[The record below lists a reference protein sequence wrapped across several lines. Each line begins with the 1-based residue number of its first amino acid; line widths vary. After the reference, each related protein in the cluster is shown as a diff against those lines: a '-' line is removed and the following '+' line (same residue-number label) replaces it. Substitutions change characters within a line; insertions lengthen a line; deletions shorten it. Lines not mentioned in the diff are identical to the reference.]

1 MRNFTSFK
9 NLMTL
14 SLLFVGGSAM
24 AQTNLLSNASFED
37 WSEEKP
43 AHWVSTT
50 TAGNG
55 TISQSSDARTGSSS
69 LLLKG
74 SSSNKRLGSEEI
86 TLKAGTYIFSI
97 YAKAATD
104 EAASARPGYVPLDE
118 EGNLMSNNY
127 TYGIYYNGITNAE
140 WVLVADTFELEKE
153 TKINLVVMNPK
164 NPGKDIL
171 LDDASLTTED
181 GGLVEGGSTVD
192 PTPSEKVLFESS
204 FDNGDVAGFEFKD
217 VNIGDLSYVWKGDS
231 YGYLKASA
239 YANNTNNVAE
249 SWAVSP
255 AIDLTKET
263 KATMNFRH
271 ALNFL
276 NSSNA
281 ADHAKLLI
289 SSDYSGD
296 VTTATWDEL
305 TIANYPEGK
314 NWTFVD
320 AGDIDLTAYCGKT
333 VYIAFKYVSTADA
346 APTWEVDNLQI
357 VAPTSTGIAS
367 TVTDNVNAPVE
378 VYNLNGVK
386 VASSLDG
393 LKSGIYLVKKGNK
406 VQKVLK

>member
-1 MRNFTSFK
+1 MRNFTSIK

-14 SLLFVGGSAM
+14 SLLFVGGSVM
-24 AQTNLLSNASFED
+24 AQTNLLSNASFEE
-37 WSEEKP
+37 WSGDKP

-50 TAGNG
+50 TASNG

-69 LLLKG
+69 ILLKG
-74 SSSNKRLGSEEI
+74 DAKSNERLGSEEMV
-86 TLKAGTYIFSI
+86 LKPGKYIFSV
-97 YAKAATD
+97 YAKAATA
-104 EAASARPGYVPLDE
+104 ETASARPGYAPVKED
-118 EGNLMSNNY
+118 GSMGSY
-127 TYGIYYNGITNAE
+127 AYGKYVNGISNAD
-140 WVLVADTFELEKE
+140 WVIVADTFTLTEQ
-153 TKINLVVMNPK
+153 TKLNLVVMNSK
-164 NPGKDIL
+164 NPGKDLL
-171 LDDASLTTED
+171 LDDASLITED
-181 GGLVEGGSTVD
+181 GGIVEGGSTVD

-204 FDNGDVAGFEFKD
+204 FDDGNVAGFEFKD
-217 VNIGDLSYVWKGDS
+217 VVKGDLDYVWKGDS

-239 YANNTNNVAE
+239 YMNNTNNASE

-255 AIDLTKET
+255 AIDLSKET
-263 KATMNFRH
+263 KATLTFRH

-276 NSSNA
+276 NDA
-281 ADHAKLLI
+281 VATDHAKLFI

-296 VTTATWDEL
+296 VASATWEEL

-333 VYIAFKYVSTADA
+333 VYIAFKYVSTAEV
-346 APTWEVDNLQI
+346 APTWEVDNLKI
-357 VAPTSTGIAS
+357 VAPASTGIS
-367 TVTDNVNAPVE
+367 SVVEDNVNAPVE
-378 VYNLNGVK
+378 VYSLNGVK

>member
-1 MRNFTSFK
+1 
-9 NLMTL
+9 
-14 SLLFVGGSAM
+14 M
-24 AQTNLLSNASFED
+24 AQTNLLSNASFEE
-37 WSEEKP
+37 WSEDKP

-50 TAGNG
+50 TASNG
-55 TISQSSDARTGSSS
+55 TISQSTDARTGSSS

-74 SSSNKRLGSEEI
+74 ASSNKRLGSEEI

-104 EAASARPGYVPLDE
+104 EGASARPGYVPLDE

-127 TYGIYYNGITNAE
+127 TYGIYYNGITNAD

-153 TKINLVVMNPK
+153 TKLNLVVMNPK
-164 NPGKDIL
+164 NPGKDLL
-171 LDDASLTTED
+171 LDDASLITED
-181 GGLVEGGSTVD
+181 GGIVEGGSTVD

-204 FDNGDVAGFEFKD
+204 FDDGDVAGFEFKD
-217 VNIGDLSYVWKGDS
+217 VSKGELEYVWRGDS

-239 YANNTNNVAE
+239 YVNNENNSSE

-255 AIDLTKET
+255 AIDLSKET
-263 KATMNFRH
+263 QATLNFRH
-271 ALNFL
+271 ALNYL
-276 NSSNA
+276 NDA
-281 ADHAKLLI
+281 VATDHAKLFV

-296 VTTATWDEL
+296 VTSATWNEL

-333 VYIAFKYVSTADA
+333 VYIAFKYVSTADV
-346 APTWEVDNLQI
+346 APTWEVDNLKI
-357 VAPTSTGIAS
+357 FAPTSTGISSA
-367 TVTDNVNAPVE
+367 VEDNVNAPVE
-378 VYNLNGVK
+378 VYNLSGVK